1 LTLLPPDDPLPQ
13 APPPVRPLP
22 WALLAVLLW
31 LLALAGAA
39 YTAWRFAEG
48 RAFAQLGDTA
58 VHQLDLYAS
67 VLEIELGKQADLP
80 GLIDT
85 DGDVQALLLAP
96 QDPSRQAT
104 LNRRLTRFVARSGAL
119 SAAVVDARGEVRS
132 SSAWY
137 LPDSPIGHHTPNEP
151 CVGEALAGREALRFA
166 ANPVSGAPEVCFARP
181 VVRDGTTLGA
191 VLLRVSLEP
200 IEATWIDAAFR
211 AESEKPLV
219 VDSQGIVIMSSVPAW
234 KTRPLGALAEPVTAP
249 DAGLEL
255 VRLRGADGE
264 QAGLQLVHARPLPRF
279 GWKLLVL
286 SNARPAWRDARA
298 AAWGAAAAMACA
310 GLLLALWV
318 QRHRVTAQRLVARA
332 ALQRAH
338 DDLEAKVRDRT
349 AQLEASN
356 RELRRE
362 VRDREHAET
371 VLRRAQEELL
381 QAERLA
387 LLGQLSAG
395 ITHELG
401 QPLTALRAL
410 ADNGRLLLERGR
422 PQQAGDN
429 FTAITGLAERMGH
442 ITAQLKSFARK
453 SPGLPGTPVPLHQAV
468 DAACE
473 LLSARLAAEQ
483 VSLRAEVP
491 SHLQVR
497 CDRHR
502 LEQVLVNL
510 VANAIDA
517 LRGRTGDKQ
526 VAVTCRHDP
535 TRPGRVLLQVSDN
548 GPGIPPAV
556 VQRLFEPF
564 FTTKPPGEGLGL
576 GLVISSHIV
585 HEFGGTLRALPTEH
599 GAVFEF
605 DVPEALATM
614 AQHHV

>member
-1 LTLLPPDDPLPQ
+1 LTLSALAAKPRLPPL
-13 APPPVRPLP
+13 AKPLP
-22 WALLAVLLW
+22 WALLGVLLW
-31 LLALAGAA
+31 LLLTGAAALA
-39 YTAWRFAEG
+39 AWRIAEQ
-48 RAFAQLGDTA
+48 RAFIRLGDVA
-58 VHQLDLYAS
+58 LHQLDLYAS

-85 DGDVQALLLAP
+85 DGEVQALLQAP
-96 QDPSRQAT
+96 RDELRVASM
-104 LNRRLTRFVARSGAL
+104 NRRLTRFVARSGAL
-119 SAAVVDARGEVRS
+119 SATVVDARGMVHA

-137 LPDSPIGHHTPNEP
+137 LPDSPLGHLAPNEP
-151 CVGEALAGREALRFA
+151 CVGEALAGREVLRFA
-166 ANPVSGAPEVCFARP
+166 ANPLSGAPEVCFGRP
-181 VVRDGTTLGA
+181 VLRAGTTLG
-191 VLLRVSLEP
+191 VVVLRVSLEP
-200 IEATWIDAAFR
+200 IEATWVDAAFR

-234 KTRPLGALAEPVTAP
+234 KTRPLGALAETVSAP
-249 DAGLEL
+249 ETGVEL
-255 VRLRGADGE
+255 VRLRGEEGAK
-264 QAGLQLVHARPLPRF
+264 AGLQLVHSRPLPRF

-286 SNARPAWRDARA
+286 SNARPATREARA
-298 AAWGAAAAMACA
+298 AAWGAVAALSCA
-310 GLLLALWV
+310 GLLLALWL
-318 QRHRVTAQRLVARA
+318 QRRRVAAQKLAARA

-338 DDLEAKVRDRT
+338 DELELKVRHRT
-349 AQLEASN
+349 AQLETSN

-362 VRDREHAET
+362 VREREHAEQ
-371 VLRRAQEELL
+371 VLRQAQEELL

-422 PQQAGDN
+422 LAQAGDN
-429 FTAITGLAERMGH
+429 FGAITGLAERMGR

-453 SPGLPGTPVPLHQAV
+453 SPSAATRSVRVHEAV

-473 LLSARLAAEQ
+473 LLSSRLAAEQ
-483 VSLRAEVP
+483 VSLRAQVP
-491 SHLQVR
+491 ADLCVP

-510 VANAIDA
+510 VANAVDA
-517 LRGRTGDKQ
+517 LRGRESDKQ
-526 VAVTCRHDP
+526 VAVLCRQDP
-535 TRPGRVLLQVSDN
+535 TRPGRVLVQVSDN
-548 GPGIPPAV
+548 GPGVPPHVAE
-556 VQRLFEPF
+556 RLFEPF

-585 HEFGGTLRALPTEH
+585 HEFGGTLHALPAAH
-599 GAVFEF
+599 GALFEI
-605 DVPEALATM
+605 DLPEAEAAV

>member
-1 LTLLPPDDPLPQ
+1 MTLLPAAADRRLLTL
-13 APPPVRPLP
+13 ARPLP

-31 LLALAGAA
+31 LLLMAGAA
-39 YTAWRFAEG
+39 WAAWRIAEG
-48 RAFAQLGDTA
+48 RAFERLGDA
-58 VHQLDLYAS
+58 AMHQLDLYAS

-85 DGDVQALLLAP
+85 DGEVQALLLAP
-96 QDPSRQAT
+96 KDGARQAA

-119 SAAVVDARGEVRS
+119 SAAVVDARGGVLAS
-132 SSAWY
+132 SSWY
-137 LPDSPIGHHTPNEP
+137 LPDSPIGHLLPNEP

-166 ANPVSGAPEVCFARP
+166 GNPVSGAPEVCFARP
-181 VVRDGTTLGA
+181 VMRGGTTLGA

-200 IEATWIDAAFR
+200 IEATWVDAAFR
-211 AESEKPLV
+211 VESEKPLV

-234 KTRPLGALAEPVTAP
+234 KTRPLGALAEAAAASHSGV
-249 DAGLEL
+249 EL
-255 VRLRGADGE
+255 VRLRGSEGE

-298 AAWGAAAAMACA
+298 AAWVAAAAMACV
-310 GLLLALWV
+310 GLLVALWL
-318 QRHRVTAQRLVARA
+318 QRRRVAAQKLAARA

-338 DDLEAKVRDRT
+338 DELEAKVRERT
-349 AQLEASN
+349 AQLETSN
-356 RELRRE
+356 RDLRRE
-362 VRDREHAET
+362 VYEREHAEL
-371 VLRRAQEELL
+371 VLRQAQEELL

-422 PQQAGDN
+422 LQQAGDN
-429 FTAITGLAERMGH
+429 FAAITGLAERMGR

-453 SPGLPGTPVPLHQAV
+453 SPAVPSTPVPLHEAV
-468 DAACE
+468 AAACE
-473 LLSARLAAEQ
+473 LLSARLADEQ
-483 VSLRAEVP
+483 VSLRAQVP
-491 SHLQVR
+491 AGLQVQ
-497 CDRHR
+497 CDGHR

-517 LRGRTGDKQ
+517 LRGRAADKQ
-526 VAVTCRHDP
+526 VSILCGHDP
-535 TRPGRVLLQVSDN
+535 ARPGRVLLRVSDN
-548 GPGIPPAV
+548 GPGIPPHLAE
-556 VQRLFEPF
+556 RLFEPF
-564 FTTKPPGEGLGL
+564 FTTKPPGQGLGL

-585 HEFGGTLRALPTEH
+585 REFGGTLRAVPSPD

-605 DVPEALATM
+605 DVPKAATAM
-614 AQHHV
+614 AQDHV